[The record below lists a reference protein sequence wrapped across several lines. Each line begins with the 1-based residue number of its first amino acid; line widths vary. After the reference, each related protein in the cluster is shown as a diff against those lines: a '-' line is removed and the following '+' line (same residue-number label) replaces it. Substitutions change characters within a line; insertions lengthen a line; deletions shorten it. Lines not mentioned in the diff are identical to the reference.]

1 MSILKNKDM
10 KAVEINME
18 AAKNVLKQTA
28 ISPKE
33 GWDGW
38 VMRIFT
44 LKKDG
49 FTPKHTHDWPHIN
62 YIIGG
67 KGPFLSTGK
76 NDLSLPVIPLILK
89 AESCIS
95 LKTAGK
101 MIFPLSAL
109 CRRKGINK
117 K

>member
-62 YIIGG
+62 YIISG
-67 KGPFLSTGK
+67 KGTLFIDGEERPVAPGDTAYVKGGELHQFK
-76 NDLSLPVIPLILK
+76 NGGEDDFSFI
-89 AESCIS
+89 CIVPEEGD
-95 LKTAGK
+95 K
-101 MIFPLSAL
+101 
-109 CRRKGINK
+109 
-117 K
+117 